1 GSLLH
6 AQDLLGD
13 SVGVEIDFAASRKE
27 VLDDELRMFA
37 LALSRAKQSV
47 ILTAT
52 ANDDTLPSP
61 FLRRVESVLGVD
73 PEEAQNSERNG
84 LSEYPLSLRG
94 LVGSLRRALTLSLRR
109 GGSSER
115 SAQLAGAL
123 AKLSAEEIPG
133 AAPTD
138 WYGLRE
144 PSTSAPLV
152 DLSVEGNSVSV
163 SPSKLDTWEKNQLA
177 WFIESVVGRTSSSAQ
192 GIGTIVHKVMEDAS
206 AEGQPIDADSLWA
219 AVDERWHELSFDAEW
234 LSTGEKRRVRKMV
247 AAVSEYLQNFNNDGK
262 TLLATEGGFTL
273 ELGNATLRG
282 YIDRI
287 EQDAVGQVVIVD
299 LKTGK
304 YEPRVKDLPEHAQLA
319 CYQLALTEGALKE
332 VPEGARNGGAKLIYV
347 TNGTRGK
354 LYKAMEQKPY
364 DDTELQTIRE
374 RIENAAEGMAGNEFT
389 APIVIEEE
397 RGKPHTRYEF
407 RIHTSPAVSAS

>member
-1 GSLLH
+1 MVNTKTKLFVLDTNVLLH
-6 AQDLLGD
+6 DPSCLYRFEEHDIYLPM
-13 SVGVEIDFAASRKE
+13 VTLEE
-27 VLDDELRMFA
+27 LDNI
-37 LALSRAKQSV
+37 KK
-47 ILTAT
+47 
-52 ANDDTLPSP
+52 
-61 FLRRVESVLGVD
+61 
-73 PEEAQNSERNG
+73 
-84 LSEYPLSLRG
+84 
-94 LVGSLRRALTLSLRR
+94 
-109 GGSSER
+109 GSSEVAR
-115 SAQLAGAL
+115 NARQTSRFI
-123 AKLSAEEIPG
+123 EEIIADTETNLDQG
-133 AAPTD
+133 CLLD
-138 WYGLRE
+138 KF
-144 PSTSAPLV
+144 SK
-152 DLSVEGNSVSV
+152 NS
-163 SPSKLDTWEKNQLA
+163 
-177 WFIESVVGRTSSSAQ
+177 GRLFLQT
-192 GIGTIVHKVMEDAS
+192 
-206 AEGQPIDADSLWA
+206 QPIDYNLPMLAGIKADNQILGVVHFLKTEYFKRDVILVSKDINIRIKARALSIPA
-219 AVDERWHELSFDAEW
+219 EDYFNDKVLEDTELLHSGVKELPEDFWENHSKDMESWQEEGKMFYKLTGPQCKDFIQNEFVCYDFDKPFHAI
-234 LSTGEKRRVRKMV
+234 VRKMV

-319 CYQLALTEGALKE
+319 CYQLALTEGALE
-332 VPEGARNGGAKLIYV
+332 DVPEGARNGGAKLIYV
-347 TNGTRGK
+347 TNGTKGK

-397 RGKPHTRYEF
+397 RGKPHTRYEV